1 MIVLLVLLKKSVLHG
16 IDLTACKQD
25 LGGGREPSCRPC
37 RRGRLL
43 ALALIEYE
51 IKKGLPPV
59 GNTGVQKPERG
70 FKETL

>member
-16 IDLTACKQD
+16 IDLSACKQN
-25 LGGGREPSCRPC
+25 LGGSPPAGYAG
-37 RRGRLL
+37 RGR
-43 ALALIEYE
+43 APAPALIEYE
-51 IKKGLPPV
+51 LKNGLPPV